1 VSGNDV
7 LSLLTFYSGP
17 VDPHHVGLSG
27 KNTADGSEAMVHSCK
42 QRSQTRVGSPGLQCG
57 FWPLASF
64 SPDKQVERLT
74 HVEQANARF
83 VPFSEWAQWQENP
96 VAGKAIRR
104 SEEGMTAR
112 TVRLLRL
119 RPSVRRMLC
128 RRLGLESIL
137 SVPHAP
143 SQDHEWC
150 PPRERFNQSDVGR
163 VIILVDQAQRLAT
176 LA

>member
-1 VSGNDV
+1 
-7 LSLLTFYSGP
+7 
-17 VDPHHVGLSG
+17 
-27 KNTADGSEAMVHSCK
+27 M
-42 QRSQTRVGSPGLQCG
+42 
-57 FWPLASF
+57 
-64 SPDKQVERLT
+64 T

-128 RRLGLESIL
+128 RRLGWKVSYQFHTLHL
-137 SVPHAP
+137 RTMNGAL
-143 SQDHEWC
+143 Q
-150 PPRERFNQSDVGR
+150 RERFNQSDVGR
-163 VIILVDQAQRLAT
+163 VIILVDQAQRLADLGVRAT
-176 LA
+176 LV